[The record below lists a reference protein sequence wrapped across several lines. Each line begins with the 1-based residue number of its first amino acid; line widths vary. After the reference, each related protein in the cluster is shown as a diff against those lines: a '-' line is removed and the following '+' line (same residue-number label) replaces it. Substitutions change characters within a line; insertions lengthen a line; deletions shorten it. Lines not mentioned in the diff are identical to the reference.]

1 MKKKMHESTEFK
13 SNKNNYIF
21 FCNIYINIYRKR
33 ENYIFHSIAQKY
45 TKNIKVIIIKQCLM

>member
-1 MKKKMHESTEFK
+1 MHESTEFK